1 MKYSKAEIEQAK
13 AGLLRLVKSGD
24 TVYTVLRSCARS
36 GMSRR
41 IDLYVI
47 DGSPEM
53 QELNG
58 GKPRLQYLSGY
69 AAVVMGR
76 PRPPTGKPGI
86 EIKGC
91 GMDMGFALVDDLRA
105 ALFGWT
111 KTKTGIRANGELRQE
126 WI

>member
-1 MKYSKAEIEQAK
+1 MKYSKNEVEEAK
-13 AGLLRLVKSGD
+13 AGLLRYLKSGD
-24 TVYTVLRSCARS
+24 TVYTVLRSVARS
-36 GMSRR
+36 GMLRR

-47 DGSPEM
+47 DDSAEM
-53 QELNG
+53 RHLNG

-76 PRPPTGKPGI
+76 PRPPMGKQGI

-91 GMDMGFALVDDLRA
+91 GMDMGFALVDDLRS
-105 ALFGWT
+105 ALFGWE
-111 KTKTGIRANGELRQE
+111 KTETGTRAKGELRQE